1 MITSNELADR
11 LSRLARKFTV
21 TGASAALWHDGTLA
35 RGEAGTVNV
44 VTGAP
49 VLPGTLFAAGS
60 VTKVLTASL
69 AMTLVDEGRLDLD
82 APVPEY
88 LPGFTTADP
97 GRSAAITV
105 RMLLNHSSGLP
116 GNYLPNLDPGDD
128 VLERLMR
135 ELATLAVTG
144 VPGRRFSYSNMG
156 MSTLGR
162 LVETITAE
170 RFDIALSTRVLRPLG
185 MVASADAEELLLH
198 STAVGHVVDPASG
211 AVSRVPRL
219 RVWPEY
225 GPAGSRLWLD
235 VESLIRFGRMHID
248 GRTPDGHRLLSL
260 EALEQMR
267 TPQYDDFW
275 GCLRACAN
283 FGLGWGIFREGD
295 DPVLT
300 HSGAN
305 LGMHSTLYVIPRRNV
320 VLAVLTN
327 STTGALLHSAL
338 CTELLD
344 EFFDA
349 RGPAAITLPESIP
362 EVDTER
368 FTGLYRAPDGE
379 VSVEVRD
386 GRLHARLTPD
396 PGLAEWDRLMGS
408 LTGGGQALP
417 LTCVD
422 SERDRF
428 VIDAGTS
435 GNFVPV
441 QFSEPDLE
449 ERPTLV
455 RLGTLYERT
464 P

>member
-1 MITSNELADR
+1 MTTSTALADR
-11 LSRLARKFTV
+11 LSRLAEKFTV

-35 RGEAGTVNV
+35 RAEIGTTNV

-69 AMTLVDEGRLDLD
+69 VMTLVDEGRVDLD
-82 APVPEY
+82 TPVAAY

-97 GRSAAITV
+97 GRSAVITV

-116 GNYLPNLDPGDD
+116 GNHLPDLAPGDD

-135 ELATLAVTG
+135 ELTTLGVTG

-162 LVETITAE
+162 VVEVISGD
-170 RFDIALSTRVLRPLG
+170 RFDVALSTRVLRPLG
-185 MVASADAEELLLH
+185 MTATADAEELLLH

-235 VESLIRFGRMHID
+235 VEALIRFGRMHL
-248 GRTPDGHRLLSL
+248 DGHPLLSR
-260 EALEQMR
+260 AAVEQMR

-275 GCLRACAN
+275 GCLRGCAN
-283 FGLGWGIFREGD
+283 FGLGWGIFREGA

-305 LGMHSTLYVIPRRNV
+305 LGMHSTLYVIPGQKV

-327 STTGALLHSAL
+327 STTGAMLHSTL
-338 CTELLD
+338 CTEILD
-344 EFFDA
+344 EFFDV
-349 RGPAAITLPESIP
+349 RGPAAVTAPESIA
-362 EVDTER
+362 EVDNER
-368 FTGLYRAPDGE
+368 FTGRYRASDGE

-386 GRLHARLTPD
+386 GRLHARLTPES
-396 PGLAEWDRLMGS
+396 GLSEWHRLMGS
-408 LTGGGQALP
+408 PTGGGQAMP
-417 LTCVD
+417 ITCVD
-422 SERDRF
+422 RERSRF
-428 VIDAGTS
+428 VLDLGS
-435 GNFVPV
+435 PGSVVPV
-441 QFSEPDLE
+441 QFFDPGPDG
-449 ERPTLV
+449 RPTLV
-455 RLGTLYERT
+455 RLGTLYER
-464 P
+464 